1 MNIPEDLQLYIGEQ
15 LSLGYYESL
24 DEIITEAL
32 TLLRDKRQAELYEQ
46 IDIGR
51 RQIENGECVVLKD
64 KADRDAFVKRLKQGI
79 REPETCPAN

>member
-1 MNIPEDLQLYIGEQ
+1 MYLPADLQQFVGEQ
-15 LSLGYYESL
+15 MALGNYETFDDL
-24 DEIITEAL
+24 VADAL
-32 TLLRDKRQAELYEQ
+32 TAFRDQRRAELLEQ

-64 KADRDAFVKRLKQGI
+64 KTDRDAFVERLKQGI

>member
-64 KADRDAFVKRLKQGI
+64 KAERDAYIERLKQGI